1 MTKHVFLRFTT
12 FFASL
17 LLACGLATR
26 VHANDVSSSIGLL
39 DDAYATQS
47 QGNHDYQ
54 GHRVLAMKQI
64 DKAIRE
70 LGGRISGHGH
80 GHEPQGTS
88 DAQLAAARDLIQQ
101 ACPGLS
107 KKSLRHANMALQQI
121 NVALTIK

>member
-1 MTKHVFLRFTT
+1 
-12 FFASL
+12 
-17 LLACGLATR
+17 
-26 VHANDVSSSIGLL
+26 
-39 DDAYATQS
+39 
-47 QGNHDYQ
+47 
-54 GHRVLAMKQI
+54 MKQI

-88 DAQLAAARDLIQQ
+88 DAQLAAARDLVQQ